1 MKNAVKLF
9 TYFTL
14 VFIILHLASALF
26 SGVIATLV
34 RVVAFALPAFAG
46 YTASRRLKKEREEI
60 AGVAER
66 ESTLL
71 SLDGGSAAKLLTLLF
86 PVIAIVFLISY
97 LTSLLL
103 GAIGADST
111 GVEDA
116 PLIEMLLLHA
126 LMPAVLE
133 ELTFRYM
140 PMKLLAPYSRRW
152 CVILSSLYFA
162 LIHMNAFQLP
172 YALAAGFI
180 FIVVDIA
187 CDSIWPSFLLHFL
200 NNAVSVLWIKYSGDP
215 GFALWFVITLV
226 ALALLS
232 LIPIVI
238 RRKSYLADLKA
249 ALEDGE
255 PLTERSAPMIL
266 VFLCLAMT
274 VINLAM

>member
-14 VFIILHLASALF
+14 VFIILHLTSALF
-26 SGVIATLV
+26 SGVVAALV
-34 RVVAFALPAFAG
+34 RVIAFALPAFAG

-71 SLDGGSAAKLLTLLF
+71 SLDKGSLIKLLTLIF

-103 GAIGADST
+103 GAIGAESA

-133 ELTFRYM
+133 ELTFRYV
-140 PMKLLAPYSRRW
+140 PMKLLAPYSKRW

-172 YALAAGFI
+172 YALAAGLI

-187 CDSIWPSFLLHFL
+187 CDSVWPSFLLHLL
-200 NNAVSVLWIKYSGDP
+200 NNSASVLWIKYSADTT
-215 GFALWFVITLV
+215 FALWFVIVLV

-232 LIPIVI
+232 LIPIII
-238 RRKSYLADLKA
+238 RRKSYLADLRG
-249 ALEDGE
+249 ALDVGE
-255 PLTERSAPMIL
+255 PLTECSAPMIL
-266 VFLCLAMT
+266 VFLCVAMT
-274 VINLAM
+274 VINLAL